1 MNFNKK
7 IFLFAVFALGS
18 NLLFADKQIG
28 LVPSSV
34 KNERDILQVGVL
46 EGDIP
51 VLVLKEEREGFVS
64 TITEYFVI
72 YDKEKAGPF
81 DDIDTYYTHFSPD
94 GKNLVYSARIDRKE
108 YLFIG
113 KEKIGPFDKVYFP
126 EFSPDGK
133 NLAYS
138 AEIDGKWYLFIGKE
152 KIGPFDNVYSPEF
165 SPDGKNLAYKAK
177 IDGKWYGRLFFNS
190 KTYTGSICGGKV
202 VYIKDGKIMLK
213 D

>member
-1 MNFNKK
+1 MDFNKK
-7 IFLFAVFALGS
+7 IFLFAVFALGL

-34 KNERDILQVGVL
+34 KNERNVFQVGVL

-51 VLVLKEEREGFVS
+51 VLVMKEEREGFVS

-72 YDKEKAGPF
+72 YDKEKIGPF
-81 DDIDTYYTHFSPD
+81 DD
-94 GKNLVYSARIDRKE
+94 VYS
-108 YLFIG
+108 
-113 KEKIGPFDKVYFP
+113 P

-138 AEIDGKWYLFIGKE
+138 AEINGKWYLFVGKE
-152 KIGPFDNVYSPEF
+152 KAGPFDYVGYLQF
-165 SPDGKNLAYKAK
+165 SPDGKTLSFRTE
-177 IDGKWYGRLFFNS
+177 IDKKWYGKLFFNS

-202 VYIKDGKIMLK
+202 VYIKDDKIMLR

>member
-46 EGDIP
+46 ESDIP
-51 VLVLKEEREGFVS
+51 VLVVKEEREGFVS

-72 YDKEKAGPF
+72 YDKEKIGPF
-81 DDIDTYYTHFSPD
+81 DD
-94 GKNLVYSARIDRKE
+94 VYST
-108 YLFIG
+108 
-113 KEKIGPFDKVYFP
+113 

-138 AEIDGKWYLFIGKE
+138 AKIDGKYYLFVGKE
-152 KIGPFDNVYSPEF
+152 KIGPFDFVYFPKFSPDGKNLAYTAKIDEKWYLFSGKEKIGTFDDVYSPEF

-177 IDGKWYGRLFFNS
+177 IDEKLYVKLFFNS

-202 VYIKDGKIMLK
+202 VYIKDGKIMLR

>member
-1 MNFNKK
+1 MDFNKK
-7 IFLFAVFALGS
+7 IFLFAVFALGL

-34 KNERDILQVGVL
+34 KNERNVFQVGVL

-51 VLVLKEEREGFVS
+51 VLVMKEEREGFVS

-94 GKNLVYSARIDRKE
+94 GKNLAYSAEINGKW
-108 YLFIG
+108 YLFVG
-113 KEKIGPFDKVYFP
+113 KEKAGPFDYVGYLQ
-126 EFSPDGK
+126 FSPDGK
-133 NLAYS
+133 TLS
-138 AEIDGKWYLFIGKE
+138 FRTEIDK
-152 KIGPFDNVYSPEF
+152 
-165 SPDGKNLAYKAK
+165 
-177 IDGKWYGRLFFNS
+177 KWYGKLFFNS

-202 VYIKDGKIMLK
+202 VYIKDGKIMLR